1 MKVLYLFDGSAFLYR
16 SFFALPPLTTSSDFP
31 TGAIYGFLR
40 SILAILKTEK
50 PNYMAIAFDLP
61 APTQRKLAYSEYKS
75 KRPPTPDPLKVQIPV
90 IKELINLLGI
100 KLLEMPGYEA
110 DDLIAYLTQKA
121 KREGFR
127 VKIYSPDKDVLQL
140 VEGSQ
145 VVVINPISEEIFDEN
160 KVIEKFGVPPQKLAD
175 YLALV
180 GDKTDNIEGVKGVG
194 PKTAINLINTFG
206 SVENILAR
214 WDEFKRLFPQAEKNS
229 LELSY
234 WLVKL
239 KPPEELNIDIGELK
253 RKEPNLSLLRKKLR
267 KKLEGLEMKSIIK
280 DLDKIFAQ
288 KSLF

>member
-16 SFFALPPLTTSSDFP
+16 SFFALPPLTTSSGFP

-40 SILAILKTEK
+40 SILAIIKTEK

-121 KREGFR
+121 KKEGFK

-145 VVVINPISEEIFDEN
+145 VVVINPISEEVFDEN
-160 KVIEKFGVPPQKLAD
+160 KVIGKFGVPPQKLAD

-214 WDEFKRLFPQAEKNS
+214 WDEFKKLFPHADKNG

-239 KPPEELNIDIGELK
+239 RPSEDLNIDIGELK
-253 RKEPNLSLLRKKLR
+253 RKEPNLSLLR

>member
-16 SFFALPPLTTSSDFP
+16 SFFALPPLTTSSGFP

-40 SILAILKTEK
+40 SILAVLKTEK
-50 PNYMAIAFDLP
+50 PNYMAIVFDLP

-75 KRPPTPDPLKVQIPV
+75 QRPPTPDPLKVQIPV

-100 KLLEMPGYEA
+100 RLLEMPGYEA

-121 KREGFR
+121 KKEGFR

-140 VEGSQ
+140 VDGSQ
-145 VVVINPISEEIFDEN
+145 VVVINPISEEVFDEN

-194 PKTAINLINTFG
+194 PKTAINLLNTFG

-239 KPPEELNIDIGELK
+239 RPPEDLNIDIGELK
-253 RKEPNLSLLRKKLR
+253 RKEPNLSLLRKKL
-267 KKLEGLEMKSIIK
+267 EGLEMKSIIK
-280 DLDKIFAQ
+280 DLDKIFVQ

>member
-16 SFFALPPLTTSSDFP
+16 SFFALPPLTTSSGFP

-40 SILAILKTEK
+40 SVLAILKTEK

-75 KRPPTPDPLKVQIPV
+75 QRPPTPDPLKAQIPV

-100 KLLEMPGYEA
+100 RLLEMPGYEA

-121 KREGFR
+121 KKEGFR

-145 VVVINPISEEIFDEN
+145 VVVINPISEEVFDEN

-194 PKTAINLINTFG
+194 PKTAINLLNTFG
-206 SVENILAR
+206 SVENLLAR
-214 WDEFKRLFPQAEKNS
+214 WDEFKKLFPQAEKNS

-239 KPPEELNIDIGELK
+239 KPPEDLNIDIGELK
-253 RKEPNLSLLRKKLR
+253 RKEPNLSLLRKKL
-267 KKLEGLEMKSIIK
+267 EGLEMKSIIK
-280 DLDKIFAQ
+280 DLDKIFTQ

>member
-16 SFFALPPLTTSSDFP
+16 SFFALPPLSTSSGFP

-121 KREGFR
+121 KKEGFK

-145 VVVINPISEEIFDEN
+145 VLVINPISEEVFDEN
-160 KVIEKFGVPPQKLAD
+160 KVIEKFGVPPQELAD

-239 KPPEELNIDIGELK
+239 RPPEDLNIDIGELK
-253 RKEPNLSLLRKKLR
+253 RKEPNLSLLR

-288 KSLF
+288 RSLF

>member
-16 SFFALPPLTTSSDFP
+16 SFFALPPLTTSSGFP

-40 SILAILKTEK
+40 SILAVLKTEK

-75 KRPPTPDPLKVQIPV
+75 KRPPTPDPLKVQIHV

-121 KREGFR
+121 KKEGFK

-145 VVVINPISEEIFDEN
+145 VVVINPISEEVFDEN

-194 PKTAINLINTFG
+194 PKTAINLLNTFG

-214 WDEFKRLFPQAEKNS
+214 WDDFKRLFPQAEKNS

-253 RKEPNLSLLRKKLR
+253 RKEPNLSALR

>member
-1 MKVLYLFDGSAFLYR
+1 MKILYLFDGSAFLYR
-16 SFFALPPLTTSSDFP
+16 SFFALPPLTTSSGFP

-110 DDLIAYLTQKA
+110 DDLIACLTQKA

-145 VVVINPISEEIFDEN
+145 VVVINPISEEVFDEN

-239 KPPEELNIDIGELK
+239 KPPEDLNIDIGELK
-253 RKEPNLSLLRKKLR
+253 RKEPNLSLIR

>member
-16 SFFALPPLTTSSDFP
+16 SFFALPPLTTSSGFP

-40 SILAILKTEK
+40 SILAVLKTEK

-75 KRPPTPDPLKVQIPV
+75 QRPPTPDPLKVQIPV

-121 KREGFR
+121 KKEGFK

-140 VEGSQ
+140 VDGNQ
-145 VVVINPISEEIFDEN
+145 VVVINPISEEVFDEN
-160 KVIEKFGVPPQKLAD
+160 KVIERFGVPPQKLAD

-194 PKTAINLINTFG
+194 PKTAINLINTFC

-214 WDEFKRLFPQAEKNS
+214 WDESKKLFPNADKNS

-239 KPPEELNIDIGELK
+239 KPPEDLNIDIGELK
-253 RKEPNLSLLRKKLR
+253 RKEPNLSLLRKKL
-267 KKLEGLEMKSIIK
+267 EGLEIRSIIK
-280 DLDKIFAQ
+280 DLDKVFAQ

>member
-16 SFFALPPLTTSSDFP
+16 SFFALPPLTTSSGFP

-75 KRPPTPDPLKVQIPV
+75 QRPPTPDPLKVQIHV

-121 KREGFR
+121 KKEGFR

-140 VEGSQ
+140 VDGSQ
-145 VVVINPISEEIFDEN
+145 VVVINPISEEVFDEN

-194 PKTAINLINTFG
+194 PKTAINLLNTFG
-206 SVENILAR
+206 SVENILAH

-239 KPPEELNIDIGELK
+239 KPPEDLNIDIGELK
-253 RKEPNLSLLRKKLR
+253 RKEPNLPALR

>member
-1 MKVLYLFDGSAFLYR
+1 MKILYLFDGSAFLYR
-16 SFFALPPLTTSSDFP
+16 SFFALPPLTTSSGFP

-100 KLLEMPGYEA
+100 RLLEMPGYEA

-121 KREGFR
+121 KKEGFK

-145 VVVINPISEEIFDEN
+145 VVVINPISEEVFDEN

-214 WDEFKRLFPQAEKNS
+214 WDEFKRMFPQAEKNS

-253 RKEPNLSLLRKKLR
+253 RKEPNLSALR

>member
-16 SFFALPPLTTSSDFP
+16 SFFALPPLNTSSGFP
-31 TGAIYGFLR
+31 PGAIYGFLR
-40 SILAILKTEK
+40 SILAIIKTEK
-50 PNYMAIAFDLP
+50 PTYMAIAFDLP

-121 KREGFR
+121 KKEGFK

-140 VEGSQ
+140 VDGSQ
-145 VVVINPISEEIFDEN
+145 VVVINPISEEVFDEN

-194 PKTAINLINTFG
+194 PKTAINLLNTFG

-239 KPPEELNIDIGELK
+239 RPPEDLNIDIGELK
-253 RKEPNLSLLRKKLR
+253 RKEPNLSLLRKKL
-267 KKLEGLEMKSIIK
+267 EGLEMKSIIK
-280 DLDKIFAQ
+280 DLDKIFVQ

>member
-16 SFFALPPLTTSSDFP
+16 SFFALPPLTTSSGFP

-145 VVVINPISEEIFDEN
+145 VVVINPISEEVFDEN

-214 WDEFKRLFPQAEKNS
+214 WDEFKRMFPQAEKNS

-239 KPPEELNIDIGELK
+239 KPPEDINIDIGELK
-253 RKEPNLSLLRKKLR
+253 RKEPNLSALR

>member
-16 SFFALPPLTTSSDFP
+16 SFFALPPLTTSSGFP

-40 SILAILKTEK
+40 SILTVLKTEK

-75 KRPPTPDPLKVQIPV
+75 QRPPTPDPLKVQIPV

-121 KREGFR
+121 KKEGFK

-140 VEGSQ
+140 VDGNQ
-145 VVVINPISEEIFDEN
+145 VVVINPISEEVFDEN
-160 KVIEKFGVPPQKLAD
+160 KVIERFGVPPQKLAD

-214 WDEFKRLFPQAEKNS
+214 WDESKKLFPNADKNS

-239 KPPEELNIDIGELK
+239 KPPEDLNIDIGELK
-253 RKEPNLSLLRKKLR
+253 RKEPNLSLLRKKL
-267 KKLEGLEMKSIIK
+267 EGLEIRSIIK
-280 DLDKIFAQ
+280 DLDKVFAQ

>member
-16 SFFALPPLTTSSDFP
+16 SFFALPPLTTSSGFP

-75 KRPPTPDPLKVQIPV
+75 KRPPTPDPLKVQIHV

-145 VVVINPISEEIFDEN
+145 VVVINPISEEVFDEN

-194 PKTAINLINTFG
+194 PKTAINLLNTFG

-214 WDEFKRLFPQAEKNS
+214 WDEFKRMFPQAEKNS

-239 KPPEELNIDIGELK
+239 RPPEELNIDIGELK
-253 RKEPNLSLLRKKLR
+253 RKEPNLSALR

>member
-16 SFFALPPLTTSSDFP
+16 SFFALPPLSTSSGFP

-50 PNYMAIAFDLP
+50 PNYIAIAFDLP

-121 KREGFR
+121 KKEGFK

-140 VEGSQ
+140 VEGNQ
-145 VVVINPISEEIFDEN
+145 V
-160 KVIEKFGVPPQKLAD
+160 
-175 YLALV
+175 
-180 GDKTDNIEGVKGVG
+180 
-194 PKTAINLINTFG
+194 
-206 SVENILAR
+206 
-214 WDEFKRLFPQAEKNS
+214 W
-229 LELSY
+229 
-234 WLVKL
+234 
-239 KPPEELNIDIGELK
+239 
-253 RKEPNLSLLRKKLR
+253 
-267 KKLEGLEMKSIIK
+267 
-280 DLDKIFAQ
+280 
-288 KSLF
+288 

>member
-16 SFFALPPLTTSSDFP
+16 SFFALPPLTTSSGFP

-40 SILAILKTEK
+40 SILAVLKTEK

-140 VEGSQ
+140 VDGNQ
-145 VVVINPISEEIFDEN
+145 VVVINPISEEVFDEN

-194 PKTAINLINTFG
+194 PKTAINLLNTFG
-206 SVENILAR
+206 SVESILAR

-239 KPPEELNIDIGELK
+239 KPPEDLNIDIGELK
-253 RKEPNLSLLRKKLR
+253 RKEPNLFLLR
-267 KKLEGLEMKSIIK
+267 KKLEGLEIKSIIK
-280 DLDKIFAQ
+280 ELDKIFAQ

>member
-16 SFFALPPLTTSSDFP
+16 SFFALPPLTTSSGFP

-75 KRPPTPDPLKVQIPV
+75 QRPPTPDPLKVQIHV

-121 KREGFR
+121 KKEGFR

-140 VEGSQ
+140 VDGSQ
-145 VVVINPISEEIFDEN
+145 VVVINPISEEVFDEN

-194 PKTAINLINTFG
+194 PKTAINLLNTFG
-206 SVENILAR
+206 SVENILAH

-239 KPPEELNIDIGELK
+239 KPPEDLNIDIGELK
-253 RKEPNLSLLRKKLR
+253 RKEPNLSLLR

>member
-16 SFFALPPLTTSSDFP
+16 SFFALPPLTTSSGFP

-50 PNYMAIAFDLP
+50 PNYMAIAFDPP

-75 KRPPTPDPLKVQIPV
+75 QRPPTPDPLKVQIPV

-100 KLLEMPGYEA
+100 RLLEMPGYEA

-121 KREGFR
+121 KKEGFK

-140 VEGSQ
+140 VDGSQ
-145 VVVINPISEEIFDEN
+145 VVVINPISEEVFDEN

-194 PKTAINLINTFG
+194 PKTAINLLNTFG
-206 SVENILAR
+206 SVENLLAR
-214 WDEFKRLFPQAEKNS
+214 WDEFKKLLPHADKNS

-239 KPPEELNIDIGELK
+239 KPREDLNIDIGELK
-253 RKEPNLSLLRKKLR
+253 RKEPNLSLLR

>member
-16 SFFALPPLTTSSDFP
+16 SFFALPPLTTSSGFP

-50 PNYMAIAFDLP
+50 PNHMAIAFDLP

-75 KRPPTPDPLKVQIPV
+75 QRPPTPDPLKVQIPV

-100 KLLEMPGYEA
+100 RLLEMSGYEA

-121 KREGFR
+121 KKEGFR

-140 VEGSQ
+140 VDGSQ
-145 VVVINPISEEIFDEN
+145 VVVTNPISGEVFDEN
-160 KVIEKFGVPPQKLAD
+160 KVIEKFGVHPKKLAD

-234 WLVKL
+234 WLIKL

-253 RKEPNLSLLRKKLR
+253 RKEPNLSALR

>member
-1 MKVLYLFDGSAFLYR
+1 MKILYLFDGSAFLYR
-16 SFFALPPLTTSSDFP
+16 SFFALPPLTTSSGFP

-75 KRPPTPDPLKVQIPV
+75 QRPPTPDPLKVQIPV

-100 KLLEMPGYEA
+100 RLLEMPGYEA

-121 KREGFR
+121 KKEGFK

-145 VVVINPISEEIFDEN
+145 VVVINPISEEVFDEN

-214 WDEFKRLFPQAEKNS
+214 WDEFKKLFPQADKNS

-239 KPPEELNIDIGELK
+239 KPPEELNIDIGGLK
-253 RKEPNLSLLRKKLR
+253 RKEPNLSLLR

>member
-16 SFFALPPLTTSSDFP
+16 SFFALPPLTTSSGFP

-50 PNYMAIAFDLP
+50 PNYMGIAFDLP

-145 VVVINPISEEIFDEN
+145 VVVINPISEEVFDEN

-214 WDEFKRLFPQAEKNS
+214 WDEFKKLFPQAEKNS

-239 KPPEELNIDIGELK
+239 KPPEDINIDIGELK
-253 RKEPNLSLLRKKLR
+253 RKEPNLSLIR

>member
-16 SFFALPPLTTSSDFP
+16 SFFALPPLTTSSGFP

-121 KREGFR
+121 KKEGFK

-140 VEGSQ
+140 VEGNQ
-145 VVVINPISEEIFDEN
+145 VVVINPISEEVFDEN

-175 YLALV
+175 YLALI

-214 WDEFKRLFPQAEKNS
+214 WDEFKKLFPHADKNS
-229 LELSY
+229 LKLSY

-239 KPPEELNIDIGELK
+239 KPPEDLNIDIGELK
-253 RKEPNLSLLRKKLR
+253 RKEPNLPALK
-267 KKLEGLEMKSIIK
+267 KKLEELEMKSIIK

>member
-16 SFFALPPLTTSSDFP
+16 SFFALPPLTTSSGFP

-100 KLLEMPGYEA
+100 RLLEMPGYEA

-121 KREGFR
+121 KKEGFK

-140 VEGSQ
+140 VEGNQ
-145 VVVINPISEEIFDEN
+145 VVVINPISEEVFDEN

-214 WDEFKRLFPQAEKNS
+214 WDEFKKLFPYAEKNS

-239 KPPEELNIDIGELK
+239 RPPEDLSIDIGELK
-253 RKEPNLSLLRKKLR
+253 RKEPNLSLLRKKL
-267 KKLEGLEMKSIIK
+267 EEFEMKSIIK

>member
-16 SFFALPPLTTSSDFP
+16 SFFALPPLSTSLGFP

-40 SILAILKTEK
+40 SILAIIKTEK

-75 KRPPTPDPLKVQIPV
+75 QRPPTPDPLKVQIPV

-121 KREGFR
+121 KKEGFR

-145 VVVINPISEEIFDEN
+145 VLVINPISEEVFDEN

-206 SVENILAR
+206 SVESILAR

-239 KPPEELNIDIGELK
+239 KPPEDLNIDLGELK
-253 RKEPNLSLLRKKLR
+253 RKEPNLSLLRKKL
-267 KKLEGLEMKSIIK
+267 EGLEIKSIIK

>member
-16 SFFALPPLTTSSDFP
+16 SFFALPPLTTSSGFP

-61 APTQRKLAYSEYKS
+61 TPTQRKLAYSEYKS
-75 KRPPTPDPLKVQIPV
+75 QRPPTPDPLKVQIPV

-121 KREGFR
+121 KKEGFK

-145 VVVINPISEEIFDEN
+145 VVVINPISEEVFDEN

-206 SVENILAR
+206 SVESILAR
-214 WDEFKRLFPQAEKNS
+214 WDEFKKLFPQAEKNS

-239 KPPEELNIDIGELK
+239 KPPEDLNIDIGELK
-253 RKEPNLSLLRKKLR
+253 RKEPNLSLLRN
-267 KKLEGLEMKSIIK
+267 KLEGFEMKSIIK

>member
-40 SILAILKTEK
+40 SILAIIKTEK

-75 KRPPTPDPLKVQIPV
+75 QRPPTPDPLKVQIPV

-145 VVVINPISEEIFDEN
+145 VVVINPISEEVFDEN

>member
-16 SFFALPPLTTSSDFP
+16 SFFALPPLTTSSGFP

-40 SILAILKTEK
+40 SVLAILKTEK

-75 KRPPTPDPLKVQIPV
+75 QRPPTPDPLKVQIPV

-121 KREGFR
+121 KKEGFK

-140 VEGSQ
+140 VEGNQ
-145 VVVINPISEEIFDEN
+145 VVVINPISEEVFDEN

-194 PKTAINLINTFG
+194 SKTAINLLNTFG

-214 WDEFKRLFPQAEKNS
+214 WDEFKKLFPQAEKNS

-253 RKEPNLSLLRKKLR
+253 RKEPNLSLLRKKL
-267 KKLEGLEMKSIIK
+267 EGLEMKSIIK
-280 DLDKIFAQ
+280 DLYKIFAQ

>member
-16 SFFALPPLTTSSDFP
+16 SFFALPPLTTSSGFP

-40 SILAILKTEK
+40 SILAIIKMEK

-75 KRPPTPDPLKVQIPV
+75 QRPPTPDPLKVQIPV
-90 IKELINLLGI
+90 IKELMNLLGI

-121 KREGFR
+121 KKEGFR

-145 VVVINPISEEIFDEN
+145 VVVINPISEEVFDEN

-194 PKTAINLINTFG
+194 PKTAINLLNTFG

-214 WDEFKRLFPQAEKNS
+214 WDEFKRMFPQAEKNS

-239 KPPEELNIDIGELK
+239 KPPEDLNIDIGELK
-253 RKEPNLSLLRKKLR
+253 RKEPNLSLLRKKL
-267 KKLEGLEMKSIIK
+267 EELEMKSIIK

>member
-1 MKVLYLFDGSAFLYR
+1 MKILYLFDGSAFLYR
-16 SFFALPPLTTSSDFP
+16 SFFALPSLSTSSGFP

-40 SILAILKTEK
+40 SILAIIKTEK

-90 IKELINLLGI
+90 IKELINLLGV

-121 KREGFR
+121 KKEGFK

-145 VVVINPISEEIFDEN
+145 VVVINPISEEVFDEN

-194 PKTAINLINTFG
+194 PKTAINLLNTFG
-206 SVENILAR
+206 SVEDILAR

-239 KPPEELNIDIGELK
+239 RPPEDLNIDIGELK
-253 RKEPNLSLLRKKLR
+253 RKEPNLSLLRKKL
-267 KKLEGLEMKSIIK
+267 EGLEMKSILK

>member
-16 SFFALPPLTTSSDFP
+16 SFFALPPLTTSSGFP

-40 SILAILKTEK
+40 SILAVLKTEK

-75 KRPPTPDPLKVQIPV
+75 QRPPTPDPLKVQIHV

-100 KLLEMPGYEA
+100 RLLEMPGYEA

-121 KREGFR
+121 KREGFK

-140 VEGSQ
+140 VEGNQ
-145 VVVINPISEEIFDEN
+145 VVVINPISEEVFDEN

-194 PKTAINLINTFG
+194 PKTAINLLNTFG

-239 KPPEELNIDIGELK
+239 KPPEDLNIDIGELK
-253 RKEPNLSLLRKKLR
+253 RKEPNLSALRKKF
-267 KKLEGLEMKSIIK
+267 EGLEMKSIIK

>member
-16 SFFALPPLTTSSDFP
+16 SFFALPPLSTSSGFP

-40 SILAILKTEK
+40 SILAVLKTEK

-121 KREGFR
+121 KKEGFK

-140 VEGSQ
+140 VEGDQ
-145 VVVINPISEEIFDEN
+145 VVVINPISEEVFDEN

-180 GDKTDNIEGVKGVG
+180 GDKTDNIEGVRGVG

-214 WDEFKRLFPQAEKNS
+214 WDEFKRLFPHADKNS

-239 KPPEELNIDIGELK
+239 RPPEDLNIDIGELK
-253 RKEPNLSLLRKKLR
+253 RKELNLSALR
-267 KKLEGLEMKSIIK
+267 KKLEELEMKSIIK

-288 KSLF
+288 RSLF

>member
-1 MKVLYLFDGSAFLYR
+1 MKILYLFDGSAFLYR
-16 SFFALPPLTTSSDFP
+16 SFFALPSLSTSSGFP

-40 SILAILKTEK
+40 SILAIIKTEK

-100 KLLEMPGYEA
+100 KLLEVPSYEA

-121 KREGFR
+121 KKEGFK

-140 VEGSQ
+140 VEGNQ
-145 VVVINPISEEIFDEN
+145 VVVINPISKEVFDEN

-194 PKTAINLINTFG
+194 PKTAINLLHTFG

-214 WDEFKRLFPQAEKNS
+214 WDEFKKLFPQAEKNS

-239 KPPEELNIDIGELK
+239 KPPEDLNIDIGKLK
-253 RKEPNLSLLRKKLR
+253 RKEPNLSLLRKKL
-267 KKLEGLEMKSIIK
+267 KELEMKSIIK

>member
-16 SFFALPPLTTSSDFP
+16 SFFALPPLTTSSGFP

-75 KRPPTPDPLKVQIPV
+75 QRPPTPDPLKVQIPV

-121 KREGFR
+121 KKEGFK

-140 VEGSQ
+140 VDGNQ
-145 VVVINPISEEIFDEN
+145 VVVINPISEEVFDEN
-160 KVIEKFGVPPQKLAD
+160 KVIERFGVPPQKLAD

-214 WDEFKRLFPQAEKNS
+214 WDESKKLFPNADKNS

-239 KPPEELNIDIGELK
+239 KPPEDLNIDIGELK
-253 RKEPNLSLLRKKLR
+253 RKEPNLSLLRKKL
-267 KKLEGLEMKSIIK
+267 EGLEIRSIIK
-280 DLDKIFAQ
+280 DLDKVFAQ